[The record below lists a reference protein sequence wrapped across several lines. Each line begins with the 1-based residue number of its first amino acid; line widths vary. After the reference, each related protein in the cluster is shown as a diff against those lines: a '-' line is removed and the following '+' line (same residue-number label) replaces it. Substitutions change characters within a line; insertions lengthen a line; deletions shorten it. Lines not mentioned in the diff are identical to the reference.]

1 MLRRIIKENQQL
13 FINSKEVVGIQDI
26 NFNYNLPIDQI
37 RYLGMES
44 VVFANN
50 GPVLAEMNINKLM
63 IDLDDFIQF
72 TGDTTF
78 SGHLQYKDKYFA
90 FTSGIL
96 DNYNISCSINE
107 LVTLS
112 AGFSI
117 LGDFG
122 SGIQK
127 NDNIYPKNAYKILNY
142 SDIEVSLNDFQ
153 FNRLQSFNMTVEN
166 PRNIIY
172 KLGNSYPEQII
183 SNSPVE
189 VNLSFSIK
197 ADEYQIKNIRDLVC
211 NYNVNSLNIIF
222 KEFKDPFG
230 GSVLT
235 YSFDEILFL
244 GESYAANI
252 DGSVDVTLNYKAF
265 KRPNLTLSQREI
277 LPSEDR
283 IDRANTISF

>member
-1 MLRRIIKENQQL
+1 MLRRTVKENQQL

-26 NFNYNLPIDQI
+26 NFNYNLPIDQV

-63 IDLDDFIQF
+63 IDLDDFIQL
-72 TGDTTF
+72 TGDNTF

-90 FTSGIL
+90 FNSGIL
-96 DNYNISCSINE
+96 DNYNISCSVNE
-107 LVTLS
+107 LVALT
-112 AGFSI
+112 ARFSI

-127 NDNIYPKNAYKILNY
+127 NDNIYPKNSYKILNY

-153 FNRLQSFNMTVEN
+153 FNRLQNFNMTVEN
-166 PRNIIY
+166 PRNILY
-172 KLGNSYPEQII
+172 KLGSSYPEQII

-197 ADEYQIKNIRDLVC
+197 VDEYQIKNIRNLIC
-211 NYNVNSLNIIF
+211 NYDVNSLNIIF
-222 KEFKDPFG
+222 KEFKNPFG
-230 GSVLT
+230 ASVLT
-235 YSFDEILFL
+235 HSFDEILFL
-244 GESYAANI
+244 GESYNSNI
-252 DGSVDVTLNYKAF
+252 NGSVDLTLNYKAF
-265 KRPNLTLSQREI
+265 KRPNLIISQKEI
-277 LPSEDR
+277 LPPEDTINR
-283 IDRANTISF
+283 INTISF